1 MTHALNAFY
10 WWQGGGQGGGDDSV
24 APRHRCL
31 SGSQAN
37 DKEGGQHMLP
47 LATAIKQRRGRGDDK
62 VDGGRTILAPQ
73 V

>member
-1 MTHALNAFY
+1 MMHAPNAFY
-10 WWQGGGQGGGDDSV
+10 RWQGGGQGGRDDIV

-62 VDGGRTILAPQ
+62 VDGGRTILALQ